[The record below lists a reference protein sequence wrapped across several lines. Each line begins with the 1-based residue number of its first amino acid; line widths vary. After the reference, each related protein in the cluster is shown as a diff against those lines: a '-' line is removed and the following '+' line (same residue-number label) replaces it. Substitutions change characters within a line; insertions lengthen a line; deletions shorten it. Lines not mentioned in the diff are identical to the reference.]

1 MLIFF
6 KRVNGSEIVGYVDG
20 EQRKYVL
27 LRIELSTVEKME
39 HIIPIACD
47 HGGFE
52 MKQYLVEK
60 LTEAGYE
67 VDDYGCYSPESV
79 DYPDMIHPL
88 ASAIEHGEFPLGIIL
103 CGSGNGAQMTANH
116 HHNVRA
122 ALCWNVELA
131 KLARQHNNANILA
144 LPGRFISNELAWEMV
159 QAFLNTGFE
168 GGRHER
174 RVAKIEPIEN
184 HDDE

>member
-1 MLIFF
+1 MKTKKITFAD
-6 KRVNGSEIVGYVDG
+6 Y
-20 EQRKYVL
+20 
-27 LRIELSTVEKME
+27 LSTSAKMKQ
-39 HIIPIACD
+39 IIPIASD

-52 MKQYLVEK
+52 MKQFLVEK

-67 VDDYGCYSPESV
+67 VKDFGTHSTESV

-88 ASAIEHGEFPLGIIL
+88 ATAIEKGEFPLGIIL

-131 KLARQHNNANILA
+131 KLARQHNDANIMS
-144 LPGRFISNELAWEMV
+144 LPGRFIDKELAWEMV

-168 GGRHER
+168 GGRHIR
-174 RVAKIEPIEN
+174 RVEKIEN
-184 HDDE
+184 Y